1 MIPTGTPAT
10 TNQSGIDSGVLN
22 SHGNRNELIRVH
34 KPDIASPLLLE
45 RLQLSFPMP
54 MPGAIPCAGA
64 RSYKEYTPQAPR
76 PAAKKTL
83 GSLMVQ
89 SRILLRF
96 LP

>member
-45 RLQLSFPMP
+45 RLQLSFPLP
-54 MPGAIPCAGA
+54 MPGAQ
-64 RSYKEYTPQAPR
+64 SLAPAHDHINNIR
-76 PAAKKTL
+76 HKRR
-83 GSLMVQ
+83 G
-89 SRILLRF
+89 
-96 LP
+96 